1 MPRATA
7 PVTRAASYR
16 TVIVVRSLQGRT
28 ANPASS
34 GGRGEKNRGAILRLR
49 VPGADRGGPNKRIA
63 PILLPARWQVGGR
76 KIHRRVTMAC
86 SLSSDIPE
94 VNSGRQEDPVPQLT
108 RRGLRPGGA
117 AMADVLAVVR
127 EAGRLIERHRAQ
139 GLVPVEKPGGAGPV
153 TAADRAADAFLF
165 HELRSIYPA
174 GWLSEERAD
183 DPGRLAERFV
193 WIVDPLDGTREF
205 VEGVPQYSIS
215 VALVEAGEPILGV
228 IHDPATGESFQ
239 AEREGG
245 AFRNGKRIHVVE
257 GGAVLASRTE
267 VHAGEFARFEDDW
280 EVRASGSTALK
291 LAHVATGGAAVTW
304 SRGPKWEWD
313 VCAGALL
320 VLEAG
325 GRATDAL
332 GCPLAFN
339 AAIPRLSSILAGA
352 PVAWERAARAIAQ
365 AGLTRQAPATR
376 RAP

>member
-1 MPRATA
+1 M
-7 PVTRAASYR
+7 
-16 TVIVVRSLQGRT
+16 
-28 ANPASS
+28 
-34 GGRGEKNRGAILRLR
+34 
-49 VPGADRGGPNKRIA
+49 
-63 PILLPARWQVGGR
+63 
-76 KIHRRVTMAC
+76 H
-86 SLSSDIPE
+86 
-94 VNSGRQEDPVPQLT
+94 
-108 RRGLRPGGA
+108 
-117 AMADVLAVVR
+117 

-215 VALVEAGEPILGV
+215 VALVEAGEPVLGV
-228 IHDPATGESFQ
+228 IHGPATGESFQ

-245 AFRNGKRIHVVE
+245 AFRNGKRICVAE

-267 VHAGEFARFEDDW
+267 VQAGEFARFADDW
-280 EVRASGSTALK
+280 VVRSSGSTALK
-291 LAHVATGGAAVTW
+291 LALVAAGDAAVTW

-320 VLEAG
+320 VQEAG

-332 GCPLAFN
+332 RRPLVFN
-339 AAIPRLSSILAGA
+339 AATPRISSIVAGA
-352 PVAWERAARAIAQ
+352 PGAWERAALAIAE
-365 AGLTRQAPATR
+365 AGLTRQGPATR
-376 RAP
+376 QAT